1 MFSETIGMRCGSVRE
16 TEIQVLIDRG
26 KRKVAIT
33 ATSGFPSVTL
43 VIMRFIGNIRSA
55 GPTMG
60 LEFEMIYRSYG
71 CVRRTDCEK
80 VQL

>member
-55 GPTMG
+55 RTHNGPRIWND
-60 LEFEMIYRSYG
+60 LSIIWL
-71 CVRRTDCEK
+71 C
-80 VQL
+80 